1 MFPLSPSSTDASHQE
16 CISNGYVSTD
26 PRWQIGI
33 VPGGITADEVKILG
47 AIHVSAGTW
56 MPIMQL
62 TRYVF

>member
-1 MFPLSPSSTDASHQE
+1 M
-16 CISNGYVSTD
+16 SNGVVSTD
-26 PRWQIGI
+26 RRWQIGI
-33 VPGGITADEVKILG
+33 LPEGITANEVKIVG